1 VEWHVAALTD
11 SLPNDGV
18 MRAADGTP
26 LKTALA
32 RAQRREKTKAIGLV
46 LPLFAFIILSFVVP
60 ILVMLYNA
68 VYDPDVAD
76 NLPATVVA
84 LRQWDGKDL
93 PAEDVYAAF
102 VADMKKAQESKMV
115 ALIGKR
121 LNYEISGIRS
131 KVITTGRKVGALQAG
146 PYKDAVI
153 AIDKTWGDPETW
165 STIKRS
171 SSAYTP
177 FYILAMLDMRQS
189 ADGGVETVPA
199 DRAVYIDILMRT
211 LGISLFVTAMT
222 LILGYPVAYMLATS
236 PQKTASIL
244 MIFVLLPFW
253 TSLLVRTTAW
263 MILMQDGGVFTQF
276 LKITGITP
284 LLNLFGLVDG
294 DPQLFKTRFATIV
307 AMTHIQLPFTLL
319 PIYSVMKTISP
330 SYMRAAKSLGGTPFY
345 SFMRVYMPQTLPGV
359 AAGCLLT
366 FILCLGYYIT
376 PALVGGPTDQMISGF
391 IANAINTEN
400 NWGKASALG
409 VILLIAT
416 LILYYVYN
424 KLVGIDRMKLG

>member
-1 VEWHVAALTD
+1 MAMAQT
-11 SLPNDGV
+11 LPNDGV

-26 LKTALA
+26 LKVALA
-32 RAQRREKTKAIGLV
+32 RAERRERIKALALV
-46 LPLFAFIILSFVVP
+46 SPLFAFIVLSFLIP

-68 VYDPDVAD
+68 VYDPDLPQ
-76 NLPATVVA
+76 NLPQTVAA
-84 LRQWDGKDL
+84 LKSWDGTDL
-93 PAEDVYAAF
+93 PSEEAF
-102 VADMKKAQESKMV
+102 TAFATDMKAAHKARLSAM
-115 ALIGKR
+115 IGKR

-131 KVITTGRKVGALQAG
+131 KVINTAKKISAIEAG
-146 PYKDAVI
+146 PYKDAI
-153 AIDKTWGDPETW
+153 LAIDPVWKQPETW
-165 STIKRS
+165 ATIKRS
-171 SSAYTP
+171 SSSWTP
-177 FYILAMLDMRQS
+177 FYILSMLDLRQGL
-189 ADGGVETVPA
+189 DGSIERVPA
-199 DRAVYIDILMRT
+199 DRAVYIDILVRT

-222 LILGYPVAYMLATS
+222 LVFGYPVAYMLATS

-263 MILMQDGGVFTQF
+263 MILMQDGGVFAQF
-276 LKITGITP
+276 LNLTGITW
-284 LLNLFGLVDG
+284 LLNTVGLMNG
-294 DPQLFKTRFATIV
+294 PPELFKTRFATIV

-330 SYMRAAKSLGGTPFY
+330 NYMRAAKSLGGTPFY
-345 SFMRVYMPQTLPGV
+345 CFLRVYVPQTIPGV

-391 IANAINTEN
+391 IYNAINSEN

-409 VILLIAT
+409 VILLTAT

>member
-1 VEWHVAALTD
+1 MTMTAA
-11 SLPNDGV
+11 LPNDGI

-26 LKTALA
+26 LKSALA
-32 RAQRREKTKAIGLV
+32 RAERREKLKAAGLV
-46 LPLFAFIILSFVVP
+46 LPLFLFILLSFVVP
-60 ILVMLYNA
+60 IIVMLYNS
-68 VYDPDVAD
+68 VHDPDIAE
-76 NLPATVVA
+76 NLPGTIAE
-84 LRQWDGKDL
+84 LRNWDGKDL
-93 PAEDVYAAF
+93 PPEAVYAAF
-102 VADMKKAQESKMV
+102 VADMKKAQENKMV

-121 LNYEISGIRS
+121 LNYEMSGIRS
-131 KVITTGRKVGALQAG
+131 KVITTGRKAAEITAP

-153 AIDKTWGDPETW
+153 AIDKVWGQPETW
-165 STIKRS
+165 ASIARS
-171 SSAYTP
+171 SSIYTP
-177 FYILAMLDMRQS
+177 FYLYATLDMRQA
-189 ADGGVETVPA
+189 ADGSVERVPA
-199 DRAVYIDILMRT
+199 DRAVYIDILKRT
-211 LGISLFVTAMT
+211 LGISALVTLVT
-222 LILGYPVAYMLATS
+222 LLMGYPVAYLLATT

-263 MILMQDGGVFTQF
+263 MILMQDGGVFAQF
-276 LKITGITP
+276 LKVTGIAP
-284 LLNLFGLVDG
+284 LLDLLGLVDG
-294 DPQLFKTRFATIV
+294 EPQLFKTRFATIV

-345 SFMRVYMPQTLPGV
+345 SFVRVYMPQTLPGV

-391 IANAINTEN
+391 IADAINREN

-409 VILLIAT
+409 VVLLVAT

-424 KLVGIDRMKLG
+424 RLIGIDRMKLG

>member
-1 VEWHVAALTD
+1 MAMAQT
-11 SLPNDGV
+11 LPHDGV

-32 RAQRREKTKAIGLV
+32 RAERREKLKAMGLV
-46 LPLFAFIILSFVVP
+46 LPLFAFIVLSFVVP
-60 ILVMLYNA
+60 IVVMLYNA
-68 VYDPDVAD
+68 VYDPDIAD
-76 NLPATVVA
+76 NLPQTVTA
-84 LRQWDGKDL
+84 LQQWDGKDL
-93 PAEDVYAAF
+93 PSEEVFAAF
-102 VADMKKAQESKMV
+102 VADMKEAQKNKQA
-115 ALIGKR
+115 ALVGKR
-121 LNYEISGIRS
+121 LNYEMSGIRS
-131 KVITTGRKVGALQAG
+131 KVITTARKVGTLNEA
-146 PYKDAVI
+146 PFKDAVI
-153 AIDKTWGDPETW
+153 AIDKAWGDTETW
-165 STIKRS
+165 ATIKRS

-177 FYILAMLDMRQS
+177 FYILATLDLRQ
-189 ADGGVETVPA
+189 APDGSVESVPA
-199 DRAVYIDILMRT
+199 NRAVYLDILMRT
-211 LGISLFVTAMT
+211 LGIALFVTLMT
-222 LILGYPVAYMLATS
+222 LIFGYPVAYLLATS

-263 MILMQDGGVFTQF
+263 MILMQDGGVFAQF
-276 LKITGITP
+276 LHITGITWV
-284 LLNLFGLVDG
+284 LNLLGFLDG

-330 SYMRAAKSLGGTPFY
+330 NYMRAAKSLGGTPFY
-345 SFMRVYMPQTLPGV
+345 CFLRVYMPQTLPGV

-376 PALVGGPTDQMISGF
+376 PALVGGPTDQMVSGF
-391 IANAINTEN
+391 IADAINREN

-424 KLVGIDRMKLG
+424 KLIGIDRMKLG

>member
-1 VEWHVAALTD
+1 MTMAAEAKV
-11 SLPNDGV
+11 SDGI

-26 LKTALA
+26 LKTRLR
-32 RAQRREKTKAIGLV
+32 RAERREKVKALGLV
-46 LPLFAFIILSFVVP
+46 APLFLFIVLTFLTP
-60 ILVMLYNA
+60 IVVMLYNA
-68 VYDPDVAD
+68 IYDPDIAE
-76 NLPATVVA
+76 NLPQTVSI
-84 LRQWDGKDL
+84 LKDWDGKELPGEPVFAALASDL
-93 PAEDVYAAF
+93 
-102 VADMKKAQESKMV
+102 KTAQKDKTI
-115 ALIGKR
+115 ALVGKR

-131 KVITTGRKVGALQAG
+131 KILSSGRKAATLETG
-146 PYKDAVI
+146 PYKEAMI
-153 AIDKTWGDPETW
+153 GIDPIWGDVETW

-171 SSAYTP
+171 GSSYTP
-177 FYILAMLDMRQS
+177 FYILSMLDMRQS
-189 ADGGVETVPA
+189 ADGSLEHVPA
-199 DRAVYIDILMRT
+199 DRAIYVDVLMRT
-211 LGISLFVTAMT
+211 LGIALLVTVCT
-222 LILGYPVAYMLATS
+222 LVLGYPVAYMLATT

-263 MILMQDGGVFTQF
+263 TILMQDGGVFAQMLNF
-276 LKITGITP
+276 TGITW
-284 LLNLFGLVDG
+284 LLDTLGLADG
-294 DPQLFKTRFATIV
+294 TPQLFKTRFATVI

-330 SYMRAAKSLGGTPFY
+330 TYMRAAKSLGGTPFY
-345 SFMRVYMPQTLPGV
+345 SFMRVYVPQTLPGV

-376 PALVGGPTDQMISGF
+376 PALVGGPTDQMVSGF
-391 IANAINTEN
+391 IADAINREN

-416 LILYYVYN
+416 LILYYIYN

>member
-1 VEWHVAALTD
+1 MATAQAVPSD
-11 SLPNDGV
+11 RV

-26 LKTALA
+26 LKVALA
-32 RAQRREKTKAIGLV
+32 RAERSQKLRAILLV
-46 LPLFAFIILSFVVP
+46 LPLFLFIVLTFVAP
-60 ILVMLYNA
+60 IGKMLWNA
-68 VYDPDVAD
+68 VHDPDVAE
-76 NLPATVVA
+76 NMPRTVQS
-84 LRQWDGKDL
+84 LGGWDGKDL
-93 PAEDVYAAF
+93 PSEEVFAAF
-102 VADMKKAQESKMV
+102 VADMQEAQKNKQA
-115 ALIGKR
+115 ALVGKR
-121 LNYEISGIRS
+121 LNYELSGIRS
-131 KVITTGRKVGALQAG
+131 KVIATARKVGALTEG

-153 AIDKTWGDPETW
+153 GIDKIWGETETW
-165 STIKRS
+165 ATIKRS
-171 SSAYTP
+171 SSNFTP
-177 FYILAMLDMRQS
+177 FYILSMLDLRQG
-189 ADGGVETVPA
+189 ADGSVERVPA
-199 DRAVYIDILMRT
+199 DRAIYQDILLRT
-211 LGISLFVTAMT
+211 LGISLIVTLLT

-263 MILMQDGGVFTQF
+263 MILMQDGGVFTQ
-276 LKITGITP
+276 LLNLTGITFV
-284 LLNLFGLVDG
+284 LNMLGAIDG
-294 DPQLFKTRFATIV
+294 EPQLFKTRFATIV

-330 SYMRAAKSLGGTPFY
+330 TYMRAAKSLGGTPFY
-345 SFMRVYMPQTLPGV
+345 SFVRVYMPQTLPGV

-391 IANAINTEN
+391 IERAINSEN

>member
-1 VEWHVAALTD
+1 MATAQAV
-11 SLPNDGV
+11 PKDGV

-26 LKTALA
+26 LKVALA
-32 RAQRREKTKAIGLV
+32 RAEWSQKFRAILLV
-46 LPLFAFIILSFVVP
+46 LPLFLFIVLTFVAP
-60 ILVMLYNA
+60 IGKMLWNS
-68 VYDPDVAD
+68 VHDPDVAE
-76 NLPATVVA
+76 NMPRTVQA
-84 LRQWDGKDL
+84 LRGWDGKDL
-93 PAEDVYAAF
+93 PSEDVFAAF
-102 VADMKKAQESKMV
+102 VTDIQEAQKNKQA

-131 KVITTGRKVGALQAG
+131 KVIATARKAGAITEG

-153 AIDKTWGDPETW
+153 ALDKIWGETETW
-165 STIKRS
+165 ATIKRS
-171 SSAYTP
+171 SSDFTP
-177 FYILAMLDMRQS
+177 FYILSMLDLRQGV
-189 ADGGVETVPA
+189 DGSVERVPS
-199 DRAVYIDILMRT
+199 DRAIYQDILLRT
-211 LGISLFVTAMT
+211 LGISLMVTLLT

-263 MILMQDGGVFTQF
+263 MILMQDGGVFTQ
-276 LKITGITP
+276 LLNITGLTFLMNMLGVI
-284 LLNLFGLVDG
+284 DG
-294 DPQLFKTRFATIV
+294 EPALFKTRFATVV

-330 SYMRAAKSLGGTPFY
+330 NYMRAAKSLGGTPFY
-345 SFMRVYMPQTLPGV
+345 SFLRVYMPQTLPGV

-391 IANAINTEN
+391 IERAINSEN

-409 VILLIAT
+409 VILLTAT